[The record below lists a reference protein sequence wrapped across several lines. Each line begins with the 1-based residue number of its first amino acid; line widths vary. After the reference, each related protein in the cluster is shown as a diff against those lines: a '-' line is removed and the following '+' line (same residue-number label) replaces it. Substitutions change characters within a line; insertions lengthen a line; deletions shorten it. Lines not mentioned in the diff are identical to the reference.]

1 MIFVALTLLLL
12 SIVARAHAECVL
24 HFHDNLPVVMKT
36 DGAHRVMYAQEEGS
50 IKLNETDE
58 VEVHCL
64 TGIL

>member
-1 MIFVALTLLLL
+1 M
-12 SIVARAHAECVL
+12 RAHAECVL